1 MQARGNGIVGHCTI
15 GVMAKAPIPGRSK
28 TRLIPLLT
36 PEDAAALSAA
46 FLRDV
51 TENVR
56 LAAQAAPIR
65 GCIAY
70 APAGAE
76 ALFDGHLAEDTGLV
90 LADGSPLLP
99 PRVQGF
105 GRCLLH
111 AIKAMLDDGA
121 RAACVLNS
129 DSPTLPNALLV
140 EAAMLLL
147 QRPDRVVLGP
157 AEDGGY
163 YLLGMSE
170 PHAHL
175 FEDIAWSTDT
185 VAEETRARA
194 RALGVELVELAPW
207 YDVDDHAA
215 LLRLIEEVS
224 APAMDVALVP
234 YTAPASAACLKRIEL
249 QRVDLRRADMASD
262 AQ

>member
-1 MQARGNGIVGHCTI
+1 MHPPGMQHPGQQPGGCTI

-28 TRLIPLLT
+28 TRLTPLLT
-36 PEDAAALSAA
+36 PEEAAALSAA

-56 LAAQAAPIR
+56 LAARQAPIL

-76 ALFDGHLAEDTGLV
+76 ALFDGHLAEGTGLV
-90 LADGSPLLP
+90 LADGSPPLP
-99 PRVQGF
+99 SRVQGF

-111 AIKAMLDDGA
+111 AIQAMLGDGQ

-129 DSPTLPNALLV
+129 DSPTLPTAMLV
-140 EAAMLLL
+140 EAANLLL
-147 QRPDRVVLGP
+147 ERSDRVVLGP

-163 YLLGMSE
+163 YLLGMCA

-175 FEDIAWSTDT
+175 FEDIEWSTDS
-185 VAEETRARA
+185 VAEATRARA
-194 RALGVELVELAPW
+194 RTLGLDLVELAAW
-207 YDVDDHAA
+207 YDVDDRAA
-215 LLRLIEEVS
+215 LLRLIEEVA
-224 APAMDVALVP
+224 APAAGAGMVPYPAPVTAACVARLGLRRAALVP
-234 YTAPASAACLKRIEL
+234 AS
-249 QRVDLRRADMASD
+249 Q
-262 AQ
+262 

>member
-1 MQARGNGIVGHCTI
+1 M
-15 GVMAKAPIPGRSK
+15 
-28 TRLIPLLT
+28 
-36 PEDAAALSAA
+36 
-46 FLRDV
+46 
-51 TENVR
+51 
-56 LAAQAAPIR
+56 
-65 GCIAY
+65 
-70 APAGAE
+70 
-76 ALFDGHLAEDTGLV
+76 

-111 AIKAMLDDGA
+111 AIQAMLDGGA

-140 EAAMLLL
+140 EAALSLLE
-147 QRPDRVVLGP
+147 RPDRVVLGP

-163 YLLGMSE
+163 YLLGMSA

-185 VAEETRARA
+185 VADETRARA
-194 RALGVELVELAPW
+194 RTLGLDLVELAPW

-215 LLRLIEEVS
+215 LLRLIDEVS
-224 APAMDVALVP
+224 APPIDAPLTP
-234 YTAPASAACLKRIEL
+234 YAAPASAACLARIDL
-249 QRVDLRRADMASD
+249 QRVALSSA